1 MIWRENPYI
10 FITPL
15 NMYAVGT
22 DEKASEPFQKPA
34 LPWQGI
40 PAGVLLQHPCEDKL
54 PPPTQTPI
62 PTPTSS
68 QFPIQHDVN
77 CQVFVFVSLLVE
89 SDLPSVLLNL
99 ILSVVTVHC
108 SFI

>member
-15 NMYAVGT
+15 NMYSVGT

-40 PAGVLLQHPCEDKL
+40 LAGVLLQHPCEDEL
-54 PPPTQTPI
+54 PPPTQIPI
-62 PTPTSS
+62 STSPSS
-68 QFPIQHDVN
+68 QFPIQHDVK

>member
-22 DEKASEPFQKPA
+22 DEKASEPCQNTA

-40 PAGVLLQHPCEDKL
+40 PAGVLLQHPCEDEL
-54 PPPTQTPI
+54 PPPTQIPI
-62 PTPTSS
+62 STSPSS
-68 QFPIQHDVN
+68 QFPIQHDVK